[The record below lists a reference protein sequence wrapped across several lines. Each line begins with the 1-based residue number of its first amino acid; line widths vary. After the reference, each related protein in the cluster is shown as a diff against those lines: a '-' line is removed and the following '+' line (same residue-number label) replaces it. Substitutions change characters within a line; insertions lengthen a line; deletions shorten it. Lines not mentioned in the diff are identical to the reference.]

1 MKGKPFFVRLVPVGH
16 GTFVVTD
23 CVRYVTCLHLFFL
36 SFLFYFHLSK
46 RRFLST
52 SAPAPDPR
60 PHPPPTRPLAHFR
73 IPNPQRRCRRDLS
86 GARLRDWYLLEKTM
100 TFDDCPDLKKHHKTI
115 TPTLQLTNTK
125 GRPLSSDWVKE
136 FRLRRGQ
143 DWRSTILRVL
153 HTWRIQR
160 KDPIAKRYE
169 LLYEPLAPK
178 EGAGITAP
186 KEAKKKAK

>member
-1 MKGKPFFVRLVPVGH
+1 MLRECPWCHIV
-16 GTFVVTD
+16 
-23 CVRYVTCLHLFFL
+23 
-36 SFLFYFHLSK
+36 
-46 RRFLST
+46 
-52 SAPAPDPR
+52 APA
-60 PHPPPTRPLAHFR
+60 HLM
-73 IPNPQRRCRRDLS
+73 CRGEPMEWVLP

-100 TFDDCPDLKKHHKTI
+100 TFHDCPDLKKHHKTI

-125 GRPLSSDWVKE
+125 GRPLSSDWVKD

-169 LLYEPLAPK
+169 LLYEPFAPK
-178 EGAGITAP
+178 EGGGITAP
-186 KEAKKKAK
+186 KEAKKK